1 MEKTMKFVCACVLL
15 GVSGMAIKAGLH
27 VEAGA
32 LIIGSS
38 ILGSSIF
45 GSR

>member
-1 MEKTMKFVCACVLL
+1 MGNAMKFVCAWLLL

-32 LIIGSS
+32 LILGSS
-38 ILGSSIF
+38 ILGSSI
-45 GSR
+45 R